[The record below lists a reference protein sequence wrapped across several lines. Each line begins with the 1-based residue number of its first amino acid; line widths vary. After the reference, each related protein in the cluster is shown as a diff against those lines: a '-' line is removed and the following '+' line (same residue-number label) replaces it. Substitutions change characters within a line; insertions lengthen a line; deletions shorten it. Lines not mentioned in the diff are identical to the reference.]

1 MTLAFGQ
8 EVAVTPL
15 QMVTAMSAIANDGV
29 MMMPR
34 FTRGVADASGKV
46 KRYEPVKVRRVV
58 SRRTA
63 RTMRDLCRLVVTEGT
78 GEKAHVDLMTV
89 AGKTGTAQKPSPAGG
104 YIPGRYVSSFA
115 GFAPHNEPRIAV
127 LVLLDSPRW
136 ASRYGGDSAAPAF
149 ARICRGIANATDILD
164 GVLEAESI
172 EPPEVVR
179 ADELTPN
186 FMRMERAQAL
196 ELARRKSANV
206 LCDGESG
213 RVVAQVPDPGMPV
226 ASNDVI
232 RLTVAVEATQST
244 TTPDLRGLS
253 IRAARRLAAASG
265 LKTRIVGTG
274 NVRSQKPSPGAV
286 ASAGTVKLYCEG
298 AGTARGGSSR

>member
-1 MTLAFGQ
+1 
-8 EVAVTPL
+8 
-15 QMVTAMSAIANDGV
+15 
-29 MMMPR
+29 
-34 FTRGVADASGKV
+34 VADASGKV

-58 SRRTA
+58 SKRTA

-78 GEKAHVDLMTV
+78 GAKAHVDLMPV

-104 YIPGRYVSSFA
+104 YIPGRYMSSFA

-127 LVLLDSPRW
+127 LVVLDSPRW

-149 ARICRGIANATDILD
+149 ARICRGIANATDLLD
-164 GVLEAESI
+164 GVLGAEPI

-179 ADELTPN
+179 ADGLAPN
-186 FMRMERAQAL
+186 FIRMERSQAL
-196 ELARRKSANV
+196 EYARSEGANV

-232 RLTVAVEATQST
+232 RLSVAVEPASRTA
-244 TTPDLRGLS
+244 TPDLRGLS

-274 NVRSQKPSPGAV
+274 TVRSQKPQPGTV
-286 ASAGTVKLYCEG
+286 AKAGTVKLYCEG
-298 AGTARGGSSR
+298 AGAAGGGSSR